1 MRPVSLS
8 LSLSLPQALRPVRR
22 APLHSILVSTLF
34 ATLCALPLLGG
45 CDASGLRP
53 WHTEILQAEYA
64 ADKAADVDSLEE
76 YLQLEDAVF
85 AEMEERIYA
94 HTATGPEAALERYS
108 RGSLADPKQRQ
119 PNWNRSFV
127 LDGADSNAG
136 SNSGK
141 GGVLLL
147 HGMSDS
153 PYSLRALGETLQR
166 RGYTVVGLRMPGH
179 GTLPSGLL
187 EVQWQDMAAV
197 VRLGMQYLAQQLP
210 GKPLYIV
217 GYSTGAPLALDYV
230 LDSVQD
236 PAQDQADGTST
247 SLQHP
252 APEAEAGTRMP
263 PVSKLVLVSPAI
275 SISPAAALAK
285 WSGHLSKLP
294 GLDRLAWLNV
304 EAEFDPYKYNSFTTN
319 AAEQVHRLTQ
329 SISTRL
335 ANRSDAER
343 PLPPILIFK
352 STVDATVSNNAVVD
366 RLLLQLSPMRHELV
380 VFDINRFAANT
391 SLLIDDPGPFTARLI
406 ADQQLPFTFTLV
418 TNKNSGSRAVVAQT
432 KPPFASDTSHTDAID
447 QNWPVGVFSLSHVAL
462 PFPPDDP
469 LYGAHRPTDS
479 GKIFLGQQALQG
491 ERGVLKI
498 SHDFLL
504 RLRHNP
510 FYSYQQ
516 ARILQWLE

>member
-1 MRPVSLS
+1 VRH
-8 LSLSLPQALRPVRR
+8 LPLVFALRS
-22 APLHSILVSTLF
+22 PLHSVLV
-34 ATLCALPLLGG
+34 ATLCALPLLSG
-45 CDASGLRP
+45 CDTSGLRP
-53 WHTEILQAEYA
+53 WHTEILQGDYA
-64 ADKAADVDSLEE
+64 ADTAEGIDSLEE

-94 HTATGPEAALERYS
+94 HTPTGPDAALERYS
-108 RGSLADPKQRQ
+108 KGSLADPTQRQ

-127 LDGADSNAG
+127 LGSDTGTNAG
-136 SNSGK
+136 GNSAHA
-141 GGVLLL
+141 GVLLL

-153 PYSLRALGETLQR
+153 PYSLRALGETLEQ

-197 VRLGMQYLAQQLP
+197 VRLGMQYLAQRVP

-230 LDSVQD
+230 LDYS
-236 PAQDQADGTST
+236 AQETSDKNIA
-247 SLQHP
+247 L
-252 APEAEAGTRMP
+252 P
-263 PVSKLVLVSPAI
+263 PVTKLVLISPAI

-285 WSGHLSKLP
+285 WSGRLSKLP

-329 SISTRL
+329 SVASRL
-335 ANRSDAER
+335 ANRADAQR
-343 PLPPILIFK
+343 PLPPMLIFK
-352 STVDATVSNNAVVD
+352 STVDATVSNDAVVD
-366 RLLLQLSPMRHELV
+366 RLLLQLSPQRHELV

-391 SLLIDDPGPFTARLI
+391 SLLNNDPGPFTARLI
-406 ADQQLPFTFTLV
+406 ADQQLPFTLTLV
-418 TNKNSGSRAVVAQT
+418 TNTTATSRAATAHT
-432 KPPFASDTSHTDAID
+432 KPPFAAGVSHSHELD
-447 QNWPVGVFSLSHVAL
+447 QYWPVSVFSLSHVAL

-469 LYGAHRPTDS
+469 LYGARRPTGS
-479 GKIFLGQQALQG
+479 RQIFLGQQALQG

-498 SHDFLL
+498 SSDFLL

-510 FYSYQQ
+510 FYAYQQ